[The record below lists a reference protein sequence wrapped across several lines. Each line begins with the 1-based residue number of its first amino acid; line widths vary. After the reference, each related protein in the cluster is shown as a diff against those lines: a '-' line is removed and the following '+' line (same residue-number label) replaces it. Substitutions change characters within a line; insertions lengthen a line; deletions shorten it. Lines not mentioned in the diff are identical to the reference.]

1 MATCVTS
8 VGDQVKGLSDEQAK
22 QLRMAQ
28 EQVMKDLEAMA
39 SQAMTPEMEAA
50 LAELVQIPEI
60 KKMLG
65 EQGRQLAE
73 LFSSK
78 IGGDDLQKVTDDL
91 AKADER
97 LEQQL
102 ESHVQE
108 LALNFQEARDQTAER
123 LGELDD
129 TVQAKADLEWMQALE
144 KEIVGEVERLRLA
157 GLSNITKE
165 ELEKKLAALRRKIAN
180 ASGMTEV
187 GSAAWRGCLSIVINV
202 NHDQYFA

>member
-1 MATCVTS
+1 
-8 VGDQVKGLSDEQAK
+8 
-22 QLRMAQ
+22 
-28 EQVMKDLEAMA
+28 MKDLEAMA

-73 LFSSK
+73 LFTSK
-78 IGGDDLQKVTDDL
+78 IGGDDLAKVTDDL

-187 GSAAWRGCLSIVINV
+187 GSAAFR
-202 NHDQYFA
+202 